1 MKQFMKFITA
11 IAPGSYEIFKKKK
24 KKKKKHLNKHGQRSR
39 YFYIISNTCTL
50 IAYILDQQLS
60 K

>member
-1 MKQFMKFITA
+1 MKQFLKLITA
-11 IAPGSYEIFKKKK
+11 IAPGSYEKFTKKKK
-24 KKKKKHLNKHGQRSR
+24 KHGQRSR
-39 YFYIISNTCTL
+39 YVYIISNSCTL